1 MQPAF
6 APTSHLMALSTLSF
20 HGTPG
25 ISSLKEST
33 MAVKLAGSN
42 DVGGN
47 CAILLLSSY
56 GAHMGE
62 RIDSEHRVTA
72 QSQSDSSYAH
82 NAILVTVLF
91 GDCCPCASQEAFGFL
106 FAKSVLEC

>member
-6 APTSHLMALSTLSF
+6 APTSYLMAFSTLSF

-33 MAVKLAGSN
+33 MADKLAGSN

-47 CAILLLSSY
+47 CAILLWSSY
-56 GAHMGE
+56 GAHTDE
-62 RIDSEHRVTA
+62 RIASEHGVTA
-72 QSQSDSSYAH
+72 QPQSDSSYAH
-82 NAILVTVLF
+82 YAILMTVLF
-91 GDCCPCASQEAFGFL
+91 GDCCSCASQEAFCFI
-106 FAKSVLEC
+106 FTKSVLDR